1 MSGSISSRIYESVQI
16 LAKLMT
22 DKQLKLVT
30 AESCTGGML
39 AQNITSISDSS
50 KWFECGFVT
59 YSNDSKMRMLGVQ
72 SEVLDEFGAV
82 SEEVAEQMALG
93 AQRKSAA
100 DVAISVTGIAGPG
113 GGSAIKPVGTVY
125 IANVILNQN
134 AITTH
139 YLFEGDRQAIRKQ
152 TTFAAISL
160 LIDQLS

>member
-1 MSGSISSRIYESVQI
+1 MSGSISSRIHKSVQK

-39 AQNITSISDSS
+39 AQKITSISGSS

-59 YSNDSKMRMLGVQ
+59 YSNESKISMLGVH
-72 SEVLDEFGAV
+72 SEVLNQFGAV

-93 AQRKSAA
+93 AQRNSAA
-100 DVAISVTGIAGPG
+100 DIAVSVTGIAGPE

-125 IANVILNQN
+125 IANVILNRGV
-134 AITTH
+134 ITTH
-139 YLFEGDRQAIRKQ
+139 YLFEGDRRAIREQ
-152 TTFAAISL
+152 TTLAACTQ
-160 LIDQLS
+160 LIERLS

>member
-1 MSGSISSRIYESVQI
+1 MSGSISFRIHESVQI

-39 AQNITSISDSS
+39 AQKITSISDSS

-59 YSNDSKMRMLGVQ
+59 YSNGSKMRMLGVQ

-93 AQRKSAA
+93 AQRNSAA
-100 DVAISVTGIAGPG
+100 DIAVSVTGIAGPG

-125 IANVILNQN
+125 IANVILNQS

-139 YLFEGDRQAIRKQ
+139 YQFEGDRQAIREQ
-152 TTFAAISL
+152 TTLAAISL
-160 LIDQLS
+160 LIDHLN

>member
-100 DVAISVTGIAGPG
+100 DIAVSVTGIAGPG

-125 IANVILNQN
+125 IANIILNQN

>member
-1 MSGSISSRIYESVQI
+1 MSGSISSRIHKSVQN

-39 AQNITSISDSS
+39 AQKITSISGSS

-59 YSNDSKMRMLGVQ
+59 YSNDSKIRMLGVQ
-72 SEVLDEFGAV
+72 SDVLNEFGAV

-93 AQRKSAA
+93 AQRNSAA
-100 DVAISVTGIAGPG
+100 DIAVSVTGIAGPE

-125 IANVILNQN
+125 IANVILHRGVF
-134 AITTH
+134 TTH
-139 YLFEGDRQAIRKQ
+139 YLFAGDRLAIREQ
-152 TTFAAISL
+152 TTLAACTQ
-160 LIDQLS
+160 LIERLS